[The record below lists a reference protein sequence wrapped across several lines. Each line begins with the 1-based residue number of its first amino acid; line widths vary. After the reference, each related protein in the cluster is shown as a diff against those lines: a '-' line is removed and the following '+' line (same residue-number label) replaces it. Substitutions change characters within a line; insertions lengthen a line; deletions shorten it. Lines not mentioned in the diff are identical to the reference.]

1 LTSESNCFKV
11 LQAAFVLTWV
21 SAKQSIHLAQ
31 AAIHLIQGGFTIAK
45 VQEAKQLVAGAQ
57 SLFNSLRHMGE
68 PHEDGLG
75 EEHFVEDWKSE
86 HKRVFMFSG
95 CRDDQTSADAT
106 IGSSHVGA
114 MSWAF
119 LEVMNSAQG
128 NLSYLEI
135 LQNTRA
141 LLARKYAQIPQLS
154 VGYEMDLNQQFTV

>member
-1 LTSESNCFKV
+1 M
-11 LQAAFVLTWV
+11 
-21 SAKQSIHLAQ
+21 
-31 AAIHLIQGGFTIAK
+31 HLIQGGFTMDK

-57 SLFNSLRHMGE
+57 SLFNALRHMGE

-106 IGSSHVGA
+106 IGTNHVGA

-119 LEVMNSAQG
+119 LEAMNSAQG
-128 NLSYLEI
+128 NLTYLEI

-141 LLARKYAQIPQLS
+141 LLKRKYAQVPQLS
-154 VGYEMDLNQQFTV
+154 VGYEMDLNQPFTV